1 MAKKADY
8 GYKTPVRRTV
18 LNDSGNTVGGDLTGG
33 ECVIDY
39 TQSLRFT
46 SNHTSTFRPAPFAV
60 GKKVFKDRY
69 IYAVGIILSSL
80 SPVEITITIFGA
92 NKSSQQSMT
101 VSGGEDFI
109 KFGVEYDFLTS
120 REHPTLIELTFS
132 AVADTEIII
141 VRFEHGL
148 VYHERFENEDLKEHY
163 YNSKRAITIPE
174 QFYLSGDEQIKG
186 CVSHFSPILL
196 KSCNRCQRFLP
207 INFFSERQQISF
219 SNHCVSQAPCKH
231 STFSSYKLTNS
242 AYVPQSLAK
251 KFGAVNSI
259 IRSYYGHQLECKACK
274 KFFVNAPLNPLR
286 NSAQHR
292 EDSLRRR
299 AFEILIGDLLN
310 KNWIYHEYRI
320 SNKKEFDESIWE
332 RFGKKCFK
340 CSVSIPSPSEMD
352 LDHTMPLSMLYPLDK
367 TATCLCPKCNSA
379 KSDIFPID
387 FYSKKELKNLSEI
400 TGLPLKTLL
409 SRKSNLIVTRA
420 LKNNLEYVLNDFLQQ
435 EQYLKVRNGK
445 RVADSIIHSLQKAVN
460 NSQEPFDI
468 L

>member
-18 LNDSGNTVGGDLTGG
+18 LNDSGNTVGGVLTGG

-39 TQSLRFT
+39 TQAIRFT
-46 SNHTSTFRPAPFAV
+46 SIHTSSYSSVPFSE

-69 IYAVGIILSSL
+69 VYAVGIIFSCLTPL
-80 SPVEITITIFGA
+80 DITITVIGL
-92 NKSSQQSMT
+92 NKSSQQTKT

-109 KFGVEYDFLTS
+109 KFGVEYDYTTAS
-120 REHPTLIELTFS
+120 EHPTLIELTFS
-132 AVADTEIII
+132 SATDTELIIA
-141 VRFEHGL
+141 RFEHGL
-148 VYHERFENEDLKEHY
+148 VYHERFDNEDLKEHY

-174 QFYLSGDEQIKG
+174 QFYLSEGKEVEG
-186 CVSHFSPILL
+186 SVPHFSPILL

-207 INFFSERQQISF
+207 INFFNERQQISF
-219 SNHCVSQAPCKH
+219 SNHCVSKAPCKH
-231 STFSSYKLTNS
+231 STFASYKLTNS
-242 AYVPQSLAK
+242 SYVPQSVAD
-251 KFGAVNSI
+251 KFGAVNSVI
-259 IRSYYGHQLECKACK
+259 SSYYGHQLECKACK

-286 NSAQHR
+286 NSTQHR

-320 SNKKEFDESIWE
+320 SNKKEFDQSIWE

-340 CSVSIPSPSEMD
+340 CSVSIPSPREMD

-379 KSDIFPID
+379 KSDIFPVD
-387 FYSKKELKNLSEI
+387 FYSKEELKTLSEI
-400 TGLPLKTLL
+400 TGLPLNTLS
-409 SRKSNLIVTRA
+409 SRNSNPIVISA
-420 LKNNLEYVLNDFLQQ
+420 LKNNLNYVLNEFLQQ